1 MQRPIKFRAWHRFIK
16 IMFKHV
22 CKLEFSNWNGEEHH
36 LVSVFARNHDDQ
48 ARLDEAKNWE
58 LLQFTGLKDKNGVE
72 IYEGDIVLNH
82 NEKLEVVFEKGGF
95 NLKKKGSF
103 QTPTGHWIS
112 NSFHISSYSEKVMHV
127 IGNIHEHPHLLEAK

>member
-1 MQRPIKFRAWHRFIK
+1 MQRPIKFRAWHRFTK

-58 LLQFTGLKDKNGVE
+58 LLQFTGLKDKNGKE
-72 IYEGDIVLNH
+72 IYEGDIVRSIYGIGFI
-82 NEKLEVVFEKGGF
+82 EFRDGVF
-95 NLKKKGSF
+95 
-103 QTPTGHWIS
+103 I
-112 NSFHISSYSEKVMHV
+112 MHVPKDHSRVNDWFACDWNQRSIEV
-127 IGNIHEHPHLLEAK
+127 IGNIYENPELVKK

>member
-1 MQRPIKFRAWHRFIK
+1 MQRPIKFRAWHRFTK

-58 LLQFTGLKDKNGVE
+58 LLQFTGLKDKNGKE
-72 IYEGDIVLNH
+72 IYEGDILQIDDSSPRRGQKIVVSWER
-82 NEKLEVVFEKGGF
+82 EKSGFFPFTGYYLQGKNFLEV
-95 NLKKKGSF
+95 N
-103 QTPTGHWIS
+103 P
-112 NSFHISSYSEKVMHV
+112 SEI
-127 IGNIHEHPHLLEAK
+127 IGNVHEHPRIQMFMI

>member
-48 ARLDEAKNWE
+48 AHLDEAKNWE

-72 IYEGDIVLNH
+72 IFEGDILIERLNPSTR
-82 NEKLEVVFEKGGF
+82 EAGF
-95 NLKKKGSF
+95 VEFYEGIFWLKYKN
-103 QTPTGHWIS
+103 
-112 NSFHISSYSEKVMHV
+112 NSTQDLRSRMFFDAEV